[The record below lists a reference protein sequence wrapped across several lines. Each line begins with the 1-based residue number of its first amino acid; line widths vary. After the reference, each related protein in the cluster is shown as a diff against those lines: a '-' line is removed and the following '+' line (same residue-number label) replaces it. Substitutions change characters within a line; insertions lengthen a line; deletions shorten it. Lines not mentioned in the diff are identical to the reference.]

1 MLKSAL
7 ALFLATLAPALLA
20 QEAAEVKLPVG
31 ARALRDLAYV
41 ANGHAQQRL
50 DLYLPARPTGPLL
63 VMIHGGGWM
72 GGSKDQPEGLTLLGR
87 GYAIANID
95 YRLSQ
100 DAIFPAQIED
110 CKAAIRW
117 LRAQA
122 SEYGYDPQRIG
133 VWGASAGGHLAAMLA
148 TTSGTREF
156 DVGAHLDQSSAVA
169 CAVDIYGPADLPGW
183 QAPSANPY
191 VQRLGVDSMLVRLLG
206 GPVDA
211 KLELARRA
219 SPVAWAKAGSA
230 PCYIMHGTADP
241 VVGFEQSR
249 RLADA
254 LAAAGAEVIFEV
266 VEGGGHGGPEFWAW
280 HRSTAILGFLE
291 RHLAVR

>member
-1 MLKSAL
+1 MLKPAL
-7 ALFLATLAPALLA
+7 ALFLATVAPALSA
-20 QEAAEVKLPVG
+20 QEAAELKLPTG

-41 ANGHAQQRL
+41 EKGHAHQRL

-117 LRAQA
+117 LRAHA

-133 VWGASAGGHLAAMLA
+133 AWGASAGGHLAAMLA

-156 DVGAHLDQSSAVA
+156 DVGAHLEQSSVVS
-169 CAVDIYGPADLPGW
+169 CAVDIYGPSDLPGW
-183 QAPSANPY
+183 RAPSANPY
-191 VQRLGVDSMLVRLLG
+191 VQRTGAESMLVRLLG

-211 KLELARRA
+211 KLALAWRA
-219 SPVAWAKAGSA
+219 SPLSWVSRSSA
-230 PCYIMHGTADP
+230 PCYIMHGTADS
-241 VVGFEQSR
+241 VVGFEQSQ
-249 RLADA
+249 RLANA
-254 LAAAGAEVIFEV
+254 LSSVGAEVTFEI

-280 HRSTAILGFLE
+280 HRSPGVLGFLE
-291 RHLAVR
+291 RHLGR